1 MRRREPVN
9 RVYLVKS
16 PNADPPVAGRH
27 GDSSPT
33 SQAEGI
39 RLSEPGED
47 RDAPRSRLATML
59 GESVAWLT
67 SLATHVTV
75 LLCLGLFTSLTPL
88 DKTPLL
94 FSSPPPETPEEL
106 DDAFRV
112 SDELTVDIGALS
124 DGQTGDAA
132 AAAPVEAML
141 NEVSLD
147 LEPVTEQ
154 GQLLSLEASTPLLTS
169 PDPDNNLLV
178 RGVGAVGT
186 SGSRGA
192 VDRLTGEILQSL
204 EQRPTVVVW
213 LFDRSGSLAGQREE
227 IVRRFDR
234 VYEELG
240 VAVGD
245 TDDDEDPPLLTTVAA
260 FAAGTEFVTP
270 RPTNDVDAIKAA
282 VRSISPDESGQENVF
297 GAILEAVDRHKR
309 YRLKKPRHNV
319 MVIVI
324 TDEAGDDLDRLDR
337 TVDVCR
343 KMQTPVYVV
352 GTPAPFGRV
361 ESYVRYVDPDP
372 KYDQRPQYLP
382 VRQGPESWTA
392 ERLRLGYFGNRD
404 FNGPTLDSGF
414 GPFGLTRLSAETGGF
429 YIAVHPFRVQAGRAN
444 RDVDAEMTANI
455 DYFFDE
461 RLMRRYRPDYVPSG
475 EYRRRLSSNAARQ
488 ALVEAARQSWTAPL
502 ENVRRTFPKLDDAQF
517 AEDLSRA
524 QRAAAILEPRL
535 EQLVTTLRRGE
546 ADRPTLDSPR
556 WEAGFDLAM
565 GRALA
570 TKVRAEGYNAMLA
583 IAKQGMAFSSERKD
597 TWIISPSDQIE
608 TGSRAA
614 SEAEEATR
622 YLSRVVEDH
631 DGTPW
636 ALLAKR
642 ELNRPLGWQ
651 WRDEFRNLAE
661 RQRPQPGNNRP
672 RPERPEPKPRRDP
685 PKL

>member
-1 MRRREPVN
+1 MSIP
-9 RVYLVKS
+9 
-16 PNADPPVAGRH
+16 
-27 GDSSPT
+27 
-33 SQAEGI
+33 
-39 RLSEPGED
+39 ED
-47 RDAPRSRLATML
+47 DRPAPASRWGSAL
-59 GESVAWLT
+59 GEAMAWLT
-67 SLATHVTV
+67 SLATHAAV
-75 LLCLGLFTSLTPL
+75 LIFLGLFATFTPL

-94 FSSPPPETPEEL
+94 FSSPPPEEPEEL
-106 DDAFRV
+106 DEEFRV
-112 SDELTVDIGALS
+112 SEELSVDIGALS
-124 DGQTGDAA
+124 DGGTGDAA
-132 AAAPVEAML
+132 AAAPIEAML

-147 LEPVTEQ
+147 LEPVTDV
-154 GQLLSLEASTPLLTS
+154 GQIPTLEASTPLLTS

-192 VDRLTGEILQSL
+192 VDRLTGEILLSL

-245 TDDDEDPPLLTTVAA
+245 TDKEDPPLQTTVAA
-260 FAAGTEFVTP
+260 FAADIEFVTP
-270 RPTNDVDAIKAA
+270 RPTADVEAIKAA

-309 YRLKKPRHNV
+309 YRLRKPRHNV
-319 MVIVI
+319 MIVVI

-337 TVDVCR
+337 TVEVCR

-361 ESYVRYVDPDP
+361 DSYVRYVDPDP
-372 KYDQRPQYLP
+372 KFDQTPQYLP
-382 VRQGPESWTA
+382 VRQGPESLDA
-392 ERLRLGYFGNRD
+392 ERLRLGYFGSRD
-404 FNGPTLDSGF
+404 FDGPTLDSGF

-444 RDVDAEMTANI
+444 RDVDAPMTANI

-461 RLMRRYRPDYVPSG
+461 RLMRRYRPDYVPTG
-475 EYRRRLSSNAARQ
+475 EYRRRLAENGAKQ
-488 ALVEAARQSWTAPL
+488 ALVAAAKQSWTAPL
-502 ENVRRTFPKLDDAQF
+502 QNVRRTFPKLNDAQF
-517 AEDLSRA
+517 AEDLTRA
-524 QRAAAILEPRL
+524 QRAAAILAPSLDR
-535 EQLVTTLRRGE
+535 LVTTLRRGE
-546 ADRPTLDSPR
+546 ADRAELDSPR
-556 WEAGFDLAM
+556 WQAGFDLAM

-570 TKVRAEGYNAMLA
+570 SKIRAEGYNEMLA
-583 IAKQGMAFSSERKD
+583 MAKGGMEFSSERKD
-597 TWIISPSDQIE
+597 TWIISPSNAIA

-614 SEAEEATR
+614 AEADEAKR
-622 YLSRVVEDH
+622 YLTRVVEEH

-642 ELNRPLGWQ
+642 ELTRPLGWE
-651 WRDEFRNLAE
+651 WRDEFRDLAE
-661 RQRPQPGNNRP
+661 RQRRQANNNANNRP
-672 RPERPEPKPRRDP
+672 RPNRPEPKPRRDP
-685 PKL
+685 PRL

>member
-1 MRRREPVN
+1 M
-9 RVYLVKS
+9 
-16 PNADPPVAGRH
+16 
-27 GDSSPT
+27 
-33 SQAEGI
+33 
-39 RLSEPGED
+39 
-47 RDAPRSRLATML
+47 
-59 GESVAWLT
+59 
-67 SLATHVTV
+67 

-88 DKTPLL
+88 DKAPLL

-106 DDAFRV
+106 DKAFRV
-112 SDELTVDIGALS
+112 SEELTVDIGALS
-124 DGQTGDAA
+124 DGGAGDAA
-132 AAAPVEAML
+132 ASAPIQAML
-141 NEVSLD
+141 NEVSLY
-147 LEPVTEQ
+147 LEPVTDL
-154 GQLLSLEASTPLLTS
+154 GQLPTFESSTPLLTS

-192 VDRLTGEILQSL
+192 VDRLTGEILLSL

-245 TDDDEDPPLLTTVAA
+245 ADAEDPPLLTTVAA
-260 FAAGTEFVTP
+260 FAAGVEFVTP
-270 RPTNDVDAIKAA
+270 RPTADVDAIKAA
-282 VRSISPDESGQENVF
+282 VCSISPDESGQENAF

-309 YRLKKPRHNV
+309 YRLRKPRHNV
-319 MVIVI
+319 MIVVI

-361 ESYVRYVDPDP
+361 DSYVRYVDPDP

-382 VRQGPESWTA
+382 VRQGPESLMA

-429 YIAVHPFRVQAGRAN
+429 YIAVHPFRVQAGAAN
-444 RDVDAEMTANI
+444 RDVDAEMTANM

-461 RLMRRYRPDYVPSG
+461 RLMSRYRPDYVPTG
-475 EYRRRLSSNAARQ
+475 EYQRRLASNAARQ
-488 ALVEAARQSWTAPL
+488 ALVAAAKQSWTAPL

-517 AEDLSRA
+517 AEDLTRA
-524 QRAAAILEPRL
+524 QRASAILAPNLDRL
-535 EQLVTTLRRGE
+535 VSTLRRGE
-546 ADRPTLDSPR
+546 AGRAELDSPR
-556 WEAGFDLAM
+556 WQAGFDLAM

-570 TKVRAEGYNAMLA
+570 TKIRAEGYNEMLA
-583 IAKQGMAFSSERKD
+583 LAKGGMEFSSEKKD
-597 TWIISPSDQIE
+597 TWIISPSAQIA

-614 SEAEEATR
+614 AEAEDAKR
-622 YLSRVVEDH
+622 YLTRVVEDH

-642 ELNRPLGWQ
+642 ELTRPLGWK

-661 RQRPQPGNNRP
+661 RRRPQPGNNNQP
-672 RPERPEPKPRRDP
+672 RPNRPEPKPRRAP